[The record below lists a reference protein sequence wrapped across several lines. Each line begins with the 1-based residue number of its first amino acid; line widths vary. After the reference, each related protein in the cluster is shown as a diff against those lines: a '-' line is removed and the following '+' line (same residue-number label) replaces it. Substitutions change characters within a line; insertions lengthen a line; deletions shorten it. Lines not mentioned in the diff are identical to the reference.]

1 MKPKVILKIAV
12 DIAMTI
18 ALLLLMTYELI
29 GQATH
34 EWIGINMFVLFVAH
48 HILNRKWSK
57 NLLKGKYTALRIMQT
72 ALVALVLLSML
83 GSMVSG
89 VILSR
94 HVLSFLPISGGRAF
108 ARTLHMISAYW
119 GFVFMSLHLGF
130 HWSMMMG
137 MAGKLVKKP
146 SNIRKWALRAVAIL
160 IAGYGVYA
168 FVKRDIGSY
177 MLLKNQFV
185 FFDFE
190 EPLILFL
197 IDYIASM
204 GLFVAVGH
212 YLSELLKKLQK
223 RKQIFR
229 L

>member
-1 MKPKVILKIAV
+1 MKPKMIIKIAV

-29 GQATH
+29 GQAAH
-34 EWIGINMFVLFVAH
+34 EWIGIGMFALFVLH
-48 HILNRKWSK
+48 HILNGKWSK

-72 ALVALVLLSML
+72 ALVVLVLLSML

-94 HVLSFLPISGGRAF
+94 HALSFLPISSGRSF
-108 ARTLHMISAYW
+108 ARSLHMISAYW

-137 MAGKLVKKP
+137 MAKKLVKKP
-146 SNIRKWALRAVAIL
+146 SEIRKWTLRAIAVL

-168 FVKRDIGSY
+168 FIKRDIGSY
-177 MLLKNQFV
+177 MLLRNQFV

-197 IDYIASM
+197 LDYMAAM
-204 GLFVAVGH
+204 GLFATISH
-212 YLSELLKKLQK
+212 YLSELLKKLKK
-223 RKQIFR
+223 RKSTV
-229 L
+229 

>member
-1 MKPKVILKIAV
+1 MKPKMTVKIAA
-12 DIAMTI
+12 DIAMTV

-29 GQATH
+29 GQVAH
-34 EWIGINMFVLFVAH
+34 EWIGIGMFVLFVLH

-72 ALVALVLLSML
+72 SLVIFVLLSML
-83 GSMVSG
+83 GSMISG

-94 HVLSFLPISGGRAF
+94 HALSFLHISSGRAF
-108 ARTLHMISAYW
+108 ARSLHMISAYW

-137 MAGKLVKKP
+137 MAKKLVKGP
-146 SNIRKWALRAVAIL
+146 SEIRKWVLRAIAVL
-160 IAGYGVYA
+160 IAGYGAYA
-168 FVKRDIGSY
+168 FIKRDIGSY
-177 MLLKNQFV
+177 MLLRNQFV

-197 IDYIASM
+197 LDYTASM
-204 GLFVAVGH
+204 GLFVFVGH
-212 YLSELLKKLQK
+212 YLSEVLKKLRK
-223 RKQIFR
+223 RQPTV
-229 L
+229 

>member
-1 MKPKVILKIAV
+1 MRVKIAV

-18 ALLLLMTYELI
+18 ALLLLIAYELI

-34 EWIGINMFVLFVAH
+34 EWIGISMFALSVAH
-48 HILNRKWSK
+48 HILNGKWSR
-57 NLLKGKYTALRIMQT
+57 NLMKGKYTALRIMQT
-72 ALVALVLLSML
+72 ALVALVLFSML

-94 HVLSFLPISGGRAF
+94 HALSFLPIKGGRAF
-108 ARTLHMISAYW
+108 ARSLHMISAYW
-119 GFVFMSLHLGF
+119 GFVFMGLHLGF

-137 MAGKLVKKP
+137 MVGKLVKKQ
-146 SNIRKWALRAVAIL
+146 SEIRKWVLHTVAVL

-177 MLLKNQFV
+177 MLLKSQFV

-190 EPLILFL
+190 EPLILFFL
-197 IDYIASM
+197 DYITAM
-204 GLFVAVGH
+204 GLFVFIGH
-212 YLSELLKKLQK
+212 YLSEALKKLQK
-223 RKQIFR
+223 RK
-229 L
+229 LVV